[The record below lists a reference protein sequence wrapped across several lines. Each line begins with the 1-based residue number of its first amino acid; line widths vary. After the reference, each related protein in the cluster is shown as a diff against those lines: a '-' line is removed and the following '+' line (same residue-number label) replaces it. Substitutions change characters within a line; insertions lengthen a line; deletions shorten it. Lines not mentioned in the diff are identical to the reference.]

1 VPGYGDEDAVSLP
14 ADAVYVQAV
23 SWGAPPEELE
33 AIRDELLDAKQRL
46 ESPAASV
53 WAFEVVALWA
63 AREAAKASGK
73 APPRLGPKPPP
84 RPPLA
89 ILCRIP
95 VASKGGRKGFRCGLH
110 LGHYGD
116 HEPQR
121 GQ

>member
-1 VPGYGDEDAVSLP
+1 VSLP
-14 ADAVYVQAV
+14 ADAVYAMAA
-23 SWGAPPEELE
+23 SWGAPLEELE
-33 AIRDELLDAKQRL
+33 AIRNELLDSKLRM
-46 ESPAASV
+46 ESPAANV

-63 AREAAKASGK
+63 AREAAKASGR

-84 RPPLA
+84 KPPIA

-95 VASKGGRKGFRCGLH
+95 VASKGGRQGFSCGLH

-116 HEPQR
+116 HEPPS